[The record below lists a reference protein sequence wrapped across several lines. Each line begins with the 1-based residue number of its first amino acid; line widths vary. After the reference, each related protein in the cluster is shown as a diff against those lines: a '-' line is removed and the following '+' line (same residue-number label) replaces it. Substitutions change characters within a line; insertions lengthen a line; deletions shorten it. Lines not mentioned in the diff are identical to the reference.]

1 MSGVK
6 SPRRAIHSLVMYVTT
21 LCLIINRLCI
31 SQRRSGRVDLCKPH
45 DVVSVMQFDVP
56 MSRLPASM
64 WGRAIVAWQCANGWA
79 QCEHTPNVGR
89 PFVGRLQCAGSEC
102 HVSSFN
108 CSSWLQDLSWRVVS
122 NVDCMCEMFLT

>member
-1 MSGVK
+1 MSCHPGQLVVVCNFQFK
-6 SPRRAIHSLVMYVTT
+6 SSTV
-21 LCLIINRLCI
+21 
-31 SQRRSGRVDLCKPH
+31 VDG
-45 DVVSVMQFDVP
+45 QE
-56 MSRLPASM
+56 
-64 WGRAIVAWQCANGWA
+64 CANGWA

-108 CSSWLQDLSWRVVS
+108 CSSWLQDLSWRVVL